1 MSVLRTLAALLL
13 AAVSVGSVCGEE
25 SAGLPL
31 GREWA
36 VVNGEI
42 EEGTVDGTAILRWKP
57 TAGQRASLALPPSQW
72 EMWGDETD
80 RAIILAHLGNEELRC
95 PGCGGYLDE
104 TTDRSL
110 VNRVHEDLV
119 CHRCAAMATHRAHRE
134 ERHAPLLPGTLLWA
148 ESIRPDPPT
157 DN

>member
-1 MSVLRTLAALLL
+1 MPEVVHSPFAAEALRH
-13 AAVSVGSVCGEE
+13 
-25 SAGLPL
+25 
-31 GREWA
+31 
-36 VVNGEI
+36 
-42 EEGTVDGTAILRWKP
+42 VDARLEAEACLR
-57 TAGQRASLALPPSQW
+57 LALPPSQW